1 MAYLSTATLKT
12 YLGISSTADDVLLAS
27 CISRAQSMIDRHCDR
42 RFEAAA
48 DTTRK
53 FTVGK
58 DTAGDVL
65 TFDDDLAQIT
75 SIVTNADGGAEAV
88 TLATTDYVTLPRNDT
103 PYYGVRIL
111 ASSAEAWDYTDDPE
125 NGITVT
131 GRWAWSV
138 SAPDDIVQACLRLAA
153 WLYRQKDNNADADRP
168 LMTGD
173 GVTIMP
179 SRLPNDVVSM
189 LEPYRRRF

>member
-27 CISRAQSMIDRHCDR
+27 CISRAQAMIDRHCDR

-111 ASSAEAWDYTDDPE
+111 ASSDEAWDYTDDPE

-179 SRLPNDVVSM
+179 SRLPNDVVM
-189 LEPYRRRF
+189 ILEPYRRRF